1 MQDEKKDLIL
11 LLIITAGITLF
22 GLFLF
27 SFAQSVFIPDLKVSS
42 YDASFSWDGSLTESY
57 IYDISVSKQFR
68 SLNRNFES
76 PVYDDKQPGAYVSF
90 ISIKTPKGTTGYIKD
105 AYGKVILTSEDS
117 NIHTAH

>member
-57 IYDISVSKQFR
+57 IYDISVSKQLR
-68 SLNRNFES
+68 SLNRKFES
-76 PVYDDKQPGAYVSF
+76 PVYEDQQLWSICSF
-90 ISIKTPKGTTGYIKD
+90 H
-105 AYGKVILTSEDS
+105 L
-117 NIHTAH
+117 N